1 MMMKIKRTKNI
12 NQGAFRKSWR
22 VYRLAPV
29 ALAISTVFMLSACEQ
44 SDETVSL
51 YTNAEDCA
59 QKNPA
64 QSEQCSLAYKNALQE
79 AAKTAPK
86 YATREDCV
94 AEFGEEKCTQASTQ
108 TATQTTTTTQ
118 TASQAQAGLAT
129 ENQASGQSGSFWMPL
144 MAGYMM
150 GRLMGGGT
158 AAPAPAAQPLFS
170 SSNPASP
177 ANGKFVDASGK
188 NYGPAVAGGRTMA
201 VPPSALAPK
210 PATTTTI
217 TRGGFGESVAK
228 QQTRM
233 QRQST
238 TTPSQRSMGG

>member
-51 YTNAEDCA
+51 YTNAEDCT

-108 TATQTTTTTQ
+108 NATQTTATTQ

-129 ENQASGQSGSFWMPL
+129 ENQASVQSGSFWMPL

-177 ANGKFVDASGK
+177 ANRKFVDASGK

-233 QRQST
+233 QRQSA

>member
-1 MMMKIKRTKNI
+1 MKIKRTKNI

-22 VYRLAPV
+22 VYSLAPV

-94 AEFGEEKCTQASTQ
+94 AEFEEEKCTQAS
-108 TATQTTTTTQ
+108 TQTTTTTQ

-170 SSNPASP
+170 SSNPASRP

-233 QRQST
+233 QHQSA

>member
-1 MMMKIKRTKNI
+1 MKRTKNI
-12 NQGAFRKSWR
+12 NQDAFRKSWR
-22 VYRLAPV
+22 VYRLAPI
-29 ALAISTVFMLSACEQ
+29 ALAISSVFMLSACEQ

-94 AEFGEEKCTQASTQ
+94 AEFGEQKCTQTPTA
-108 TATQTTTTTQ
+108 ATQT
-118 TASQAQAGLAT
+118 
-129 ENQASGQSGSFWMPL
+129 QASGQSGSFWMPL

-150 GRLMGGGT
+150 GHLMGGGN
-158 AAPAPAAQPLFS
+158 AAPAVAPTSQPLFS
-170 SSNPASP
+170 SNNPASP

-188 NYGPAVAGGRTMA
+188 NYGPAVAGGRTIT

-210 PATTTTI
+210 PAMTTTI

-228 QQTRM
+228 QQAHM
-233 QRQST
+233 QRQSVT
-238 TTPSQRSMGG
+238 SPSQRSMGG

>member
-44 SDETVSL
+44 SAETVSL

-94 AEFGEEKCTQASTQ
+94 AEFGEEKCTQAPTQ
-108 TATQTTTTTQ
+108 TATTTQ

-129 ENQASGQSGSFWMPL
+129 ENQASGQNGSFWMPL

-210 PATTTTI
+210 PATTNTI

-233 QRQST
+233 QRQSA

>member
-1 MMMKIKRTKNI
+1 MMKIKRTKNI
-12 NQGAFRKSWR
+12 NQNVFRKSWR
-22 VYRLAPV
+22 VYRLAPI
-29 ALAISTVFMLSACEQ
+29 ALAISSVFMLSACEQ

-94 AEFGEEKCTQASTQ
+94 AEFGEQKCTQAPIA
-108 TATQTTTTTQ
+108 ATQT
-118 TASQAQAGLAT
+118 QAGLAT
-129 ENQASGQSGSFWMPL
+129 ENQASEQSGSFWMPL

-150 GRLMGGGT
+150 GHLMGGGSV
-158 AAPAPAAQPLFS
+158 APAVAPTSQPLFS
-170 SSNPASP
+170 SNNAASP

-188 NYGPAVAGGRTMA
+188 NYGPAVAGGRTIT

-210 PATTTTI
+210 PVMTTTI
-217 TRGGFGESVAK
+217 TRGGFGKSVAK
-228 QQTRM
+228 QQARI
-233 QRQST
+233 QRQRATS
-238 TTPSQRSMGG
+238 PSQRSMGG

>member
-1 MMMKIKRTKNI
+1 MKRTKNI
-12 NQGAFRKSWR
+12 NHGAFRKSWR

-64 QSEQCSLAYKNALQE
+64 QSQQCSLAYKNALQE

-94 AEFGEEKCTQASTQ
+94 AEFGEEKCTQAPTQ
-108 TATQTTTTTQ
+108 TATTTQ
-118 TASQAQAGLAT
+118 AASQAQAGLAT
-129 ENQASGQSGSFWMPL
+129 ENQASGQNGSFWMPL

-210 PATTTTI
+210 LATTTTI

-233 QRQST
+233 QRQSA

>member
-12 NQGAFRKSWR
+12 NQDAFRKSWR
-22 VYRLAPV
+22 AYRLAPV

-44 SDETVSL
+44 SDESVSL

-94 AEFGEEKCTQASTQ
+94 AEFGEEKCTQASSQIATQTTAQ
-108 TATQTTTTTQ
+108 TATQTP
-118 TASQAQAGLAT
+118 AQAGLA

-150 GRLMGGGT
+150 GRLMGGG
-158 AAPAPAAQPLFS
+158 ANAPAPAAQPLFS
-170 SSNPASP
+170 SNNPASP

-188 NYGPAVAGGRTMA
+188 NYGPAVAGGRTMT

-217 TRGGFGESVAK
+217 TRGGFGESVVK
-228 QQTRM
+228 QQAHM
-233 QRQST
+233 QRQSAT
-238 TTPSQRSMGG
+238 SSSQRSMGG

>member
-1 MMMKIKRTKNI
+1 MKRTKNI

-94 AEFGEEKCTQASTQ
+94 AEFGEEKCTQAP
-108 TATQTTTTTQ
+108 TQTTTTTQ

-129 ENQASGQSGSFWMPL
+129 ENQASRQSGSFWMPL

-188 NYGPAVAGGRTMA
+188 NYGPAVTGGRTMA

-217 TRGGFGESVAK
+217 TRGGFGESFAK

-233 QRQST
+233 QRQSA

>member
-59 QKNPA
+59 HKNPA

-108 TATQTTTTTQ
+108 TTATTQ
-118 TASQAQAGLAT
+118 TASQAQASLAT

-177 ANGKFVDASGK
+177 ANGKFVDTSGK

-233 QRQST
+233 QRQSA